1 MSKKIVYFNSSKQI
15 ETVTIHYNDKL
26 DGAFVEEVA
35 KHIKD
40 ISKKMSGVDLKN
52 PREFETIQVFVYPSE
67 KLFNQVFGGE
77 IEKRFY
83 AKKRSLEDLYVVQ
96 DSEGNIHIVSPRGK
110 AVEKKEA
117 LKKILVM
124 KVLGEYMNEE
134 KKKEAEKM
142 LKVAMMPS
150 EKEKE
155 QDEEEIVEEEIE
167 EEEEE
172 LEDLEEDEEE
182 LTEEELDE
190 LIETEEL
197 IDNIDETCEKE
208 EVIEEKKEEISQSK
222 LEARSWLDVGWF
234 MYVKGK
240 LTSKEDIKKFAE
252 NISKNG
258 IKKLGD
264 LKNTKLFENYNYSKE
279 YACAMVE
286 YIVETYGAKKF
297 AEFYE
302 NPKDFEGVFGIT
314 KYKFNGDLKAYIYS
328 KYSSKEMK
336 MEMDKRNIDEITR
349 VRLTKSGGADI
360 MSDKEIKE
368 RDEKVK

>member
-15 ETVTIHYNDKL
+15 DTLTIHYNDKL
-26 DGAFVEEVA
+26 DGAFVEDVV
-35 KHIKD
+35 KYIKD
-40 ISKKMSGVDLKN
+40 ISKKINGVNLKN

-83 AKKRSLEDLYVVQ
+83 SKRRSLEDLYVVQ
-96 DSEGNIHIVSPRGK
+96 DAEGNIHIVSPRGK
-110 AVEKKEA
+110 AEEKREA

-124 KVLGEYMNEE
+124 KVLGEYMDEN

-142 LKVAMMPS
+142 LKVAMMP
-150 EKEKE
+150 KEKE
-155 QDEEEIVEEEIE
+155 QEEEEID
-167 EEEEE
+167 EEE
-172 LEDLEEDEEE
+172 LEEDKEELENLEENEEE
-182 LTEEELDE
+182 LTDEELEE

-197 IDNIDETCEKE
+197 LDNIDETYEVEEK
-208 EVIEEKKEEISQSK
+208 VGEKKEEISQSK
-222 LEARSWLDVGWF
+222 LEARTWLNAGWF
-234 MYVKGK
+234 MYIKGRLK
-240 LTSKEDIKKFAE
+240 SKENIKKFAE

-302 NPKDFEGVFGIT
+302 NPKDFEGVFGIS
-314 KYKFNGDLKAYIYS
+314 KYKFNGELKANIYS

-336 MEMDKRNIDEITR
+336 MEIDKRNIEEITR
-349 VRLTKSGGADI
+349 IRLTKSGGADI
-360 MSDKEIKE
+360 ESDKEIKE
-368 RDEKVK
+368 RSIEKIK